1 MSFSNYCENYLL
13 NLLFT
18 NKTIRV
24 GYGTAATESS
34 FTEPTGNGYGRQAFG
49 AWTLTTVVSGDDQY
63 VENDAAITF
72 AQSTGNQGTISHI
85 GIFDALTGGNFLGS
99 VKLSDLGLEDIE
111 VISGTQIII
120 DATELKVK
128 LN

>member
-1 MSFSNYCENYLL
+1 MSFSNYNENYLL

-49 AWTLTTVVSGDDQY
+49 AWTLTTVGLDDQH
-63 VENDAAITF
+63 VSNDAAITF
-72 AQSTGNQGTISHI
+72 AVSTGNQGTITHF

-99 VKLSDLGLEDIE
+99 VKLSDLGLEDIS
-111 VISGTQIII
+111 VITGTQISI

-128 LN
+128 MN